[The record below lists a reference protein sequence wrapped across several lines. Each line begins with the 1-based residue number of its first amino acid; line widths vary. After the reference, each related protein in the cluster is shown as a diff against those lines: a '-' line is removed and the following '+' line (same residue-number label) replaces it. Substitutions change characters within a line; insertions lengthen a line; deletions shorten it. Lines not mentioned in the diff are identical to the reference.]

1 MKQKVLSL
9 MGFAARAR
17 KIVSGYNTV
26 IVTAEHRKAKL
37 IILAQDLADNSKEKM
52 ISLAE
57 RCNVP
62 YRIYGEID
70 ELSHI
75 TGEEGKGIFA
85 VTDKGFK
92 EAILKEIDEVK

>member
-1 MKQKVLSL
+1 

-26 IVTAEHRKAKL
+26 VFTTEHGKSKL
-37 IILAQDLADNSKEKM
+37 IILAEDLADNSKDKM

-57 RCNVP
+57 RCKVP
-62 YRIYGEID
+62 YRVYGGIE
-70 ELSHI
+70 EMSHI
-75 TGEEGKGIFA
+75 TGEMGKGIFA